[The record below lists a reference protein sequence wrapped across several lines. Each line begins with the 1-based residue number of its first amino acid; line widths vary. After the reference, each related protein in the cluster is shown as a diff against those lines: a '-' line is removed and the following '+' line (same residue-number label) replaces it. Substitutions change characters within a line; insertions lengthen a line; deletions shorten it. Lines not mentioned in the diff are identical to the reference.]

1 MSAHLEY
8 LLRLGDSALILGQ
21 RLSEWCGH
29 GPVLEEDIALTN
41 IALDLIGQAR
51 LLLTHAAR
59 IEGAG
64 RDEDQL
70 AFLRTEAQYRNLTL
84 VELPNL
90 DFGHTVM
97 RNLLFSAYQLDLW
110 TALQRSVDPE
120 LAAIAAKSAKETRY
134 HLRHASDWVVRLGDG
149 TQQSHARAQAALD
162 ALWPYTAEF
171 FAPDATEQEVAAAGI
186 GVEGASLEP
195 GWSALVRPVLEEATL
210 TVPPASPF
218 RSRGRLGVH
227 TEHIGHLLTEMQ
239 YLQRVYPGA
248 QW

>member
-1 MSAHLEY
+1 MTAHFDY
-8 LLRLGDSALILGQ
+8 LLRLGDNALILGQ

-51 LLLTHAAR
+51 LLLSHAAN

-84 VELPNL
+84 AELPNE
-90 DFGHTVM
+90 DFGRTVV
-97 RNLLFSAYQLDLW
+97 RNLLFSAYQQALW
-110 TALQRSVDPE
+110 AALQRSADPQ
-120 LAAIAAKSAKETRY
+120 LAAIAAKSAKEVRY
-134 HLRHASDWVVRLGDG
+134 HLRHASDWVIRLGDG
-149 TQQSHARAQAALD
+149 TEQSHSRAQAALD

-171 FAPDATEQEVAAAGI
+171 FAPDPTERDVAAAGI
-186 GVEGASLEP
+186 GVQGAALEP
-195 GWSALVRPVLEEATL
+195 TWSALVRPVLDEATL
-210 TVPPASPF
+210 SVPQASTF

-227 TEHIGHLLTEMQ
+227 TEHMGHLLSEMQ
-239 YLQRVYPGA
+239 YVQRAYPGA